1 MNKRIY
7 RNLSTGVLISVLFC
21 GCAVKIDKLSTNPH
35 ENGEIIHK
43 ESTLSTGES
52 TNVDN
57 TGDYTLSMLI
67 TYDGNEENR
76 TGSGEGSA
84 KEPFNTTE
92 EAAEAT
98 VEEELSSMN
107 ERETETEPQ
116 STAGEPE
123 LDEHM
128 KEVLSDAAY
137 YYTFY
142 ASIYQTR
149 DENTSLRF
157 DQEAFQ
163 RAYESI
169 EEENLNDYFTDISWL
184 MREEGISLSFTPTDL
199 MFPDGNADVN
209 LWMARCIHAFALTEE
224 AYSMDVN
231 WDHPDS
237 LKPQFHCH
245 TIYARQ
251 NKVPWNIEP
260 YRTETSFLKILLA
273 KGNPES

>member
-1 MNKRIY
+1 MTKRVF
-7 RNLSTGVLISVLFC
+7 RGLSVMVTSLLCC
-21 GCAVKIDKLSTNPH
+21 GCAAKLSELSTNPQ
-35 ENGEIIHK
+35 ENSKVIHK
-43 ESTLSTGES
+43 ESTLSTEES

-57 TGDYTLSMLI
+57 TGDYTLSVLI

-76 TGSGEGSA
+76 TGSGEASVEESA
-84 KEPFNTTE
+84 NTTE
-92 EAAEAT
+92 ESAETAAE
-98 VEEELSSMN
+98 VPSMN
-107 ERETETEPQ
+107 ERETEVEPQ
-116 STAGEPE
+116 STAEEPE
-123 LDEHM
+123 LDENM

-142 ASIYQTR
+142 ASIYQSR

-163 RAYESI
+163 TAYESI
-169 EEENLNDYFTDISWL
+169 EEENLNDYFSDISWL
-184 MREEGISLSFTPTDL
+184 MREEGISLSFTPTNL
-199 MFPDGNADVN
+199 MFPNGNGDVN
-209 LWMARCIHAFALTEE
+209 LWMARCIHAFALIEE
-224 AYSMDVN
+224 AYSTDSN

-260 YRTETSFLKILLA
+260 YRTETSFLKVILS
-273 KGNPES
+273 KGNPDS

>member
-1 MNKRIY
+1 MNKRVS
-7 RNLSTGVLISVLFC
+7 RCLSLISACFLCC
-21 GCAVKIDKLSTNPH
+21 GCAVKLKELSTNPQ
-35 ENGEIIHK
+35 ENNENIHK
-43 ESTLSTGES
+43 ESTLSTEES

-57 TGDYTLSMLI
+57 TEKYTLSI
-67 TYDGNEENR
+67 SISYEEGEESR
-76 TGSGEGSA
+76 TESEEESLE
-84 KEPFNTTE
+84 EPVNTTE
-92 EAAEAT
+92 EAAETT
-98 VEEELSSMN
+98 VEEEASSMD
-107 ERETETEPQ
+107 ERETETVSQ

-123 LDEHM
+123 LDERM

-142 ASIYQTR
+142 ASIYQIR

-169 EEENLNDYFTDISWL
+169 QQENLNDYFSDISWL
-184 MREEGISLSFTPTDL
+184 MREEGISLSFTPTEL
-199 MFPDGNADVN
+199 MFPEGNGDVN
-209 LWMARCIHAFALTEE
+209 FWMARCIHAFALTEE
-224 AYSMDVN
+224 AYSVDVN